1 MPIKDTIAKLDEL
14 RGSATQGEYANWEG
28 YRLMALEE
36 SHGGGCAL
44 IGDGMKEKDIV
55 YIATLHN
62 SYEALRRVAL
72 AGEALAEAIEEAR
85 KSMEGYGD
93 SEYAAFNSV
102 YEALK
107 TYRKAIEE

>member
-62 SYEALRRVAL
+62 SYEALRRAAIAGEELAKAVEVAL
-72 AGEALAEAIEEAR
+72 REPACEDAMNACYPALA
-85 KSMEGYGD
+85 
-93 SEYAAFNSV
+93 N
-102 YEALK
+102 
-107 TYRKAIEE
+107 YRKAVEE